1 MILVAIAI
9 VIKSC
14 YVNFFRC
21 RSYNGITIGVLIYS
35 VRSHVIL
42 TVCHVGHQFTQRQIV
57 VLALY
62 ALLQRRVN
70 KYKEVIHGFLGI
82 PV

>member
-1 MILVAIAI
+1 MHVWLPVILVAIAI

-35 VRSHVIL
+35 VRGHVIL
-42 TVCHVGHQFTQRQIV
+42 TVYVMWDVYSMTDCCPG
-57 VLALY
+57 ALCI
-62 ALLQRRVN
+62 AAE
-70 KYKEVIHGFLGI
+70 KGE
-82 PV
+82 